1 MEFAHLNLNLVR
13 VFQSIQL
20 STSIADAEC
29 AELSANPADSYARLS
44 RLRFDQAP
52 VADGPHIVGW
62 VATGH
67 LQAAPSVQAVF
78 TPLHRAAIVSAE
90 TPIEDLLEQLGQD
103 GFVFVVGDQGVT
115 GFITPSDLDRHAARS
130 HFYLLIAA
138 IEMLLAG
145 LVGAAVDP
153 ATVAKAIRS
162 GGDARRWAKA
172 KKANIDTN
180 PVEYLYLKELV
191 ELFEDHH
198 LARSGEWSQQLND
211 SLHAVVKVRNPVM
224 HPTGSLVMG
233 RDARE
238 IARTARAALD
248 VAHALTEIAR
258 IRGSDNSKPPGGGF
272 VE

>member
-1 MEFAHLNLNLVR
+1 MPLPSPSKLRAGAAQTQRTVPFR
-13 VFQSIQL
+13 RG
-20 STSIADAEC
+20 DG
-29 AELSANPADSYARLS
+29 R
-44 RLRFDQAP
+44 RLR
-52 VADGPHIVGW
+52 W
-62 VATGH
+62 K
-67 LQAAPSVQAVF
+67 L
-78 TPLHRAAIVSAE
+78 RANIRQ
-90 TPIEDLLEQLGQD
+90 LE
-103 GFVFVVGDQGVT
+103 FH
-115 GFITPSDLDRHAARS
+115 DRRLR
-130 HFYLLIAA
+130 LLIAA